1 VYGGNVQSSV
11 KHAITR
17 HSQYNH
23 VACLFAACLT
33 VCLSVALS
41 ACLSGRQHARSG
53 HNAVTDNLSVLLLVQ
68 DTMRSVDGYLF
79 IYYKI
84 VHEVRDRE
92 IYSKNN
98 ENSKRQ
104 H

>member
-1 VYGGNVQSSV
+1 M
-11 KHAITR
+11 
-17 HSQYNH
+17 
-23 VACLFAACLT
+23 
-33 VCLSVALS
+33 
-41 ACLSGRQHARSG
+41 
-53 HNAVTDNLSVLLLVQ
+53 LLLVQ

-84 VHEVRDRE
+84 VHEVRDGE

>member
-17 HSQYNH
+17 HTVNTITSL
-23 VACLFAACLT
+23 VCLPP

-53 HNAVTDNLSVLLLVQ
+53 HNAVTDNLSMLLLVQ